1 MLHVFPHW
9 NWEIGDVLPVHC
21 YTSANRAELF
31 VNGRSMGIREK
42 NPAGNELERFRLI
55 WDDIAFEPGEITVK
69 AYDDAGN
76 VIMRETIRT
85 AGAPAKLELSAD
97 REVYAADGDDLC
109 YVTVRVL
116 DAEGN
121 FCPKAAT
128 RLHFTAD
135 GCGEFLAS
143 DNGDQTDTE
152 VFPSAYRNAF
162 SGMAVGIFRTKCGCR
177 GDLRIR
183 VEAAG
188 MEPAVLNVKV
198 R

>member
-1 MLHVFPHW
+1 
-9 NWEIGDVLPVHC
+9 
-21 YTSANRAELF
+21 
-31 VNGRSMGIREK
+31 MGIREK
-42 NPAGNELERFRLI
+42 NPAGNEIERYRLV
-55 WDDIAFEPGEITVK
+55 WDDITFEPGEITVR

-76 VIMRETIRT
+76 VTMSETIRT
-85 AGAPAKLELSAD
+85 AGTPAKLELLAD
-97 REVYAADGDDLC
+97 REVYTADGDDLC

-128 RLHFTAD
+128 RLHFEAA

-162 SGMAVGIFRTKCGCR
+162 SGMAVGIFRTKCGCS
-177 GDLRIR
+177 GELRIR
-183 VEAAG
+183 VEADG
-188 MEPAVLNVKV
+188 MEPAMLTVKV
-198 R
+198 K